1 MKKKYVVKLAGYVKN
16 IIDPYAPKYSTRLE
30 VFVPKPTEEVP
41 LPCVLVSIRNGH
53 QKLFFRA
60 ESLTAL
66 KAIFKIPKDAR
77 LRIESALITAN
88 IEADKIEQRNKA
100 MFELR
105 RLPPGIKLVRSDTG
119 EVLEDVEKYLK
130 ESR

>member
-1 MKKKYVVKLAGYVKN
+1 MKKKYVVKLAGYQKKIV
-16 IIDPYAPKYSTRLE
+16 DPYNPKHSTLME
-30 VFVPKPTEEVP
+30 VFVPKPTEEAP

-60 ESLTAL
+60 ESLNAL
-66 KAIFKIPKDAR
+66 KSIFKIPRDAK
-77 LRIESALITAN
+77 LRIESALVTAN
-88 IEADKIEQRNKA
+88 IEADRIEQKNKA

-105 RLPPGIKLVRSDTG
+105 RLPTGVKLIRSDTG
-119 EVLEDVEKYLK
+119 EVLTDIEAYLK